1 MGIFRSQ
8 GQRKNVKQNGI
19 LQSNYKLEN
28 EGQTVLSNNL
38 ITLLRIIT
46 TSHYMVPEVFFVQK
60 GVMTR
65 KLLFFK
71 NQTNCYT
78 QHLCTKQVTCLA
90 NSKKT
95 SKINLSSLLR
105 ALKSPQKSF
114 EPQAPLTFWVPDT
127 FQA

>member
-78 QHLCTKQVTCLA
+78 QHLCTKQVTCRHL
-90 NSKKT
+90 KKFEL
-95 SKINLSSLLR
+95 NLFVQNNFRVSCLKKFIILR
-105 ALKSPQKSF
+105 GKWLKDSRF
-114 EPQAPLTFWVPDT
+114 VI
-127 FQA
+127 